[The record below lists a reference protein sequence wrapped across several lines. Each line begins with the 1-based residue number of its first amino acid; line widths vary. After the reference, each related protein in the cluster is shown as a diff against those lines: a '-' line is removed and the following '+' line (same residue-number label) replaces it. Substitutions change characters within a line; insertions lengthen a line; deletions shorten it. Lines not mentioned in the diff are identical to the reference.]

1 MSKELVSRI
10 RAARQSS
17 VDLGNG
23 KSLICR
29 RPTNLEMLE
38 MSGKATQ
45 GQILTKFIDGW
56 SGFTELDLVPGGTGA
71 EAKFDAELFAE
82 WVADNPF
89 SWPLIS
95 DAIVTAYQAHEKSLA
110 DAVKK

>member
-1 MSKELVSRI
+1 MSKELVARI
-10 RAARQSS
+10 RAARQST

-23 KSLICR
+23 KSLVCR
-29 RPTNLEMLE
+29 RPTNLEMFE
-38 MSGKATQ
+38 MRGKATKSE
-45 GQILTKFIDGW
+45 ILTKFIDGW

-71 EAKFDAELFAE
+71 EAKFDVELFAE
-82 WVADNPF
+82 WVADNPS

-95 DAIVTAYQAHEKSLA
+95 DAIVTSYTAHEKSLA